1 MSEEP
6 MVLVDGAVKTFEQ
19 GRLRAVDSVD
29 LEVWPGEFVA
39 IVGPSGCGKSTLLN
53 LIAALDLPDS
63 GHIHVAGHDLDE
75 REDLNGFRSRR
86 VGLVF
91 QLDNLLPGLTAREN
105 VAAPMFGTGLRRR
118 DRRARSLELL
128 ELVGLTDRADTRP
141 PQLSGGER
149 QRVAMARALANR
161 PPLLLAD
168 EPTGRLDSTT
178 STQVMELLEDLRRD
192 HGVTLLIV
200 THDPQV
206 AALADRVVHMLDGHI
221 DTDKTP
227 NLPEPPRRGSAGGT
241 MSASTGD

>member
-19 GRLRAVDSVD
+19 GELRAVDSVD

-63 GHIHVAGHDLDE
+63 GDIHVAGHDLDE

-105 VAAPMFGTGLRRR
+105 VEAPMFGTGLRRR
-118 DRRARSLELL
+118 DRRSRSLELL

-178 STQVMELLEDLRRD
+178 STQVMELLEGLRRD

-241 MSASTGD
+241 MSTPTGH